1 MTPPLVRALAAAT
14 AEGARVYLVSD
25 RLDLATDMRSSFLA
39 ERGADAAAALFSLH
53 PLHAG
58 EAASAEGWCP
68 AGRRTRK
75 EGQPAAAA
83 AEGAEAAQQPPPPP
97 GGWLRMRPYL
107 LPTERDKVCEKLA
120 RPAPVE
126 ALRALTDS
134 TRPAVAAR
142 LPHAA
147 RAHCH

>member
-39 ERGADAAAALFSLH
+39 ECGHDDDAPLFALH
-53 PLHAG
+53 PLHDG

-83 AEGAEAAQQPPPPP
+83 AGEGAEAQQPPPPPP

-120 RPAPVE
+120 RPA
-126 ALRALTDS
+126 A
-134 TRPAVAAR
+134 AVGF
-142 LPHAA
+142 A
-147 RAHCH
+147 RARRD